1 MNFNPTM
8 SSLVLEPIY
17 LVLPILADPAADPIL
32 DETGNPVR
40 DEKGD
45 EIHGT

>member
-8 SSLVLEPIY
+8 SSLVLEPVY
-17 LVLPILADPAADPIL
+17 LTPPVLTDVASDPVL
-32 DETGNPVR
+32 DETGNPIR
-40 DEKGD
+40 DEKGG

>member
-8 SSLVLEPIY
+8 ASLTLEPVY
-17 LVLPILADPAADPIL
+17 LAPPVLVDPAADPIL